1 MEQILMEG
9 HTAVITGAANGMGL
23 AAATK
28 CALEYKMK
36 VVMCD
41 VVENELNQDNV
52 DADSKPK
59 SADESEALNKTKS

>member
-1 MEQILMEG
+1 MEQILTEG

-41 VVENELNQDNV
+41 VVENKLNQAV
-52 DADSKPK
+52 K
-59 SADESEALNKTKS
+59 